1 MRSCL
6 DRDNGILYKSNTVIL
21 GSLLRIIIF
30 PRVLKN
36 AQMQGFRNPESGVAT
51 NKERLLPRRQV
62 GEPAGGVLVGTLQG
76 RRMRGTPQMGVF
88 QQPKEHAVMG
98 TTVKV
103 REKYQV
109 TIPEEVRG
117 KVPLKVGERVEVT
130 ARAGEI
136 VIRPV
141 IEIPRD
147 QAWFWSKDWQDQIAQ
162 SRKDLEKGKRKTF
175 KSVKEARK
183 HFGD

>member
-1 MRSCL
+1 
-6 DRDNGILYKSNTVIL
+6 
-21 GSLLRIIIF
+21 
-30 PRVLKN
+30 
-36 AQMQGFRNPESGVAT
+36 
-51 NKERLLPRRQV
+51 
-62 GEPAGGVLVGTLQG
+62 
-76 RRMRGTPQMGVF
+76 
-88 QQPKEHAVMG
+88 MG

-117 KVPLKVGERVEVT
+117 KIPLKVGERVEVI
-130 ARAGEI
+130 ARGSEI
-136 VIRPV
+136 VIRPI

-147 QAWFWSKDWQDQIAQ
+147 QAWFWNKQWQEQITQSMKDFG
-162 SRKDLEKGKRKTF
+162 KGKIKVF